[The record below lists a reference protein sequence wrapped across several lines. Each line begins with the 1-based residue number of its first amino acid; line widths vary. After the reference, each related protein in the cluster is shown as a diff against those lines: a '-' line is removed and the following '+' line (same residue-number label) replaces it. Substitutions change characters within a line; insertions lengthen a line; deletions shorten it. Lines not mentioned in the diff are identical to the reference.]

1 MAITISGSSPTFSGT
16 YQGGV
21 ITSMSAVAASGSS
34 VPFTGIPSWVKR
46 ITIMLAGLS
55 LNGTD
60 GILLRLG
67 TSGGIDSSAG
77 YTGME
82 NALTA
87 GQGTGTNQFS
97 TSFWIMGGWTGAAY
111 NWSGNVFLTNINGNT
126 WCLSGCIA
134 ADTTASVHLSA
145 GYKTLGGVLTQIQL
159 LPSSTNTFDSGTVN
173 VLYE

>member
-1 MAITISGSSPTFSGT
+1 MAITISGSSPTFSST

-21 ITSMSAVAASGSS
+21 LTSGTAVAASGSS
-34 VPFTGIPSWVKR
+34 VSFTSIPSWTKR
-46 ITIMLAGLS
+46 ITLMLAGVS
-55 LNGTD
+55 LNGSD
-60 GILLRLG
+60 GFLLRLG

-97 TSFWIMGGWTGAAY
+97 TSFWIMGGWTGAGY
-111 NWSGNVFLTNINGNT
+111 YWSGNVFLTNINGNT

-145 GYKTLGGVLTQIQL
+145 GYKTLSAALTQIQM
-159 LPSSTNTFDSGTVN
+159 LPSSTNTFDAGTVN